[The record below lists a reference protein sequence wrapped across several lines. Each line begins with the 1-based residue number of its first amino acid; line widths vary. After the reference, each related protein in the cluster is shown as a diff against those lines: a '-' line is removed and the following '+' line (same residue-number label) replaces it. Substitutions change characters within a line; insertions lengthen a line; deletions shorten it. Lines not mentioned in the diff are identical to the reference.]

1 MNSVVRTSVIS
12 AEPVSVTAMKNW
24 LKIPAS
30 VTNDDTDITD
40 LITEAREQC
49 ELITNCALVRAN
61 YVQYLDNFPGWQ
73 HEFDQFGTSGAS
85 GFPAYHGGFGYNRH
99 GRWKGEIKIKRPPLV
114 QVQSLWFIG
123 TDGRPYTL
131 NPGQDFVID
140 VASQPGRIR
149 PIPYTIWPLTLHVPA
164 AVAIRYVAGYAPNS
178 DGVSAGQSPIVE
190 PESDSQGLSPTW
202 QPGATLQQ
210 YQFIQDENSNIW
222 IQTVG
227 PNGTTGTGTRPNFEA
242 QAIGGT
248 IPGDG
253 SAAWLNVGPVRGFW
267 TPGTQYSGAQQYVVL
282 DFNSNL
288 QLLNVA
294 SLISQTIQAYS
305 LQSVGVSPLAW
316 ADELGQLTAD
326 NSVANAW
333 RCLGAYNALGNTQL
347 SPPNS
352 PEQQAAVTVDL
363 TLPKVVTRA
372 IKALVTHWYY
382 NREPV
387 TGGSANKVPMH
398 IEQMLGSVTVEDYAP
413 TPSAF
418 HHAETFRFRRSCR
431 CYGQKDF
438 AELAVRSRSSR
449 RTGRTKN

>member
-12 AEPVSVTAMKNW
+12 AEPVSLAAMKNW
-24 LKIPAS
+24 LRVPS
-30 VTNDDTDITD
+30 NVGNDDADIAD

-49 ELITNCALVRAN
+49 ELITNCALVRSS
-61 YVQYLDNFPGWQ
+61 YVQYLDNFPGW
-73 HEFDQFGTSGAS
+73 HLEFDHYGNAGVSG
-85 GFPAYHGGFGYNRH
+85 YHSLHDGFGYNRH

-114 QVQSLWFIG
+114 EVQSLWFIG

-131 NPGQDFVID
+131 NPGQDFIVD

-164 AVAIRYVAGYAPNS
+164 AVAIRYTAGYAPNS
-178 DGVSAGQSPIVE
+178 DGVAAGQTAVAE
-190 PESDSQGLSPTW
+190 PESDSQGLNPTW
-202 QPGATLQQ
+202 QPGATYRQ
-210 YQFIQDENSNIW
+210 YQFIQDENNNLW
-222 IQTVG
+222 IETVG
-227 PNGTTGTGTRPNFEA
+227 PSGVSGTGSRPAFEA

-248 IPGDG
+248 IAGDG
-253 SAAWLNVGPVRGFW
+253 TAAWLNVGPVRGFW
-267 TPGTQYSGAQQYVVL
+267 TPGTQYTGQQQYVLL

-316 ADELGQLTAD
+316 STVLGGLTAD
-326 NSVANAW
+326 NGVAGAW

-372 IKALVTHWYY
+372 IKALVWHWYY

-387 TGGSANKVPMH
+387 TNGSVSKVPMH
-398 IEQMLGSVTVEDYAP
+398 VEEMLGNVRIEDFAP
-413 TPSAF
+413 TP
-418 HHAETFRFRRSCR
+418 
-431 CYGQKDF
+431 
-438 AELAVRSRSSR
+438 
-449 RTGRTKN
+449 